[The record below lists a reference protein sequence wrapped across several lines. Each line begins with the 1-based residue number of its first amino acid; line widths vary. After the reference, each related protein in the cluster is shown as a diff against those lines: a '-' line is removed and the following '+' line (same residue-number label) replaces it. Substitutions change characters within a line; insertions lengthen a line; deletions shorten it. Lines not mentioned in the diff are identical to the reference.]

1 MANDRK
7 QDQVLAALDKIAGR
21 LIRMEKERNALS
33 EELKAIKGGSRE
45 FEDTL
50 ITKVNNTISAYKG
63 EQTTLKN
70 SLAKQANDH
79 ADLKRRMGELVDHKT
94 MITSIT
100 TDNMRRSLDESLKIQ
115 RQMRQ
120 ELEMNSVRQARLEE
134 ELLASQQRQTSMLR
148 KLEAMSTKYQRLTK
162 KIERVEQDAA
172 DAMAALENRAFSS
185 IREIEDARKEEKV
198 KAIRYEKT
206 KAGFPKISEMAQDAI
221 EQDNQQEDVL
231 EQTARKQAPV
241 WQQKLKTTMRY
252 GASAAMIAVM
262 IGAIGYGVWRTSY
275 APGAERYAGQTL
287 PTDVAQKIETSEVFE
302 EAEAIAREDQAM
314 STPLTVEE
322 LSETET
328 AAGNVDEQGSLDK
341 DLTAMDV
348 TLDTSLPKAFKKLE
362 KAAFDGNAEA
372 QHDLAALYSAGE
384 NGVKQNFVKSAYWF
398 EQAAQNG
405 ISNARYNLG
414 VLYHQGLG
422 VDQDYTQAIYWYN
435 RAAELGHP
443 EAQYNLGI
451 AHIEGVGADYSPKL
465 AVAYFRQAAQ
475 GGVSEA
481 AYNLGLILEN
491 GLMGEPDVEEAVYWY
506 ARAKD
511 MGNKPA
517 NAALEQLQRSAK
529 LSRQQVDNIM
539 ASYDA
544 AYYEDDIRNI
554 ETAVGTETSEAANVL
569 ESVDNRQ
576 NNQAVSN
583 WQKLVSSIQTQLK
596 ILALYHGPE
605 DGIYGP
611 NTRSAIMLYE
621 ENIGLP
627 VTGEPSR
634 ELLAHML
641 DQTDPV
647 EQGSSQ

>member
-148 KLEAMSTKYQRLTK
+148 KLEAMSTKYQRLAK

-172 DAMAALENRAFSS
+172 DAMMALENRAFSS

-206 KAGFPKISEMAQDAI
+206 KSGFPKISEMAQDAI
-221 EQDNQQEDVL
+221 EQDNQLEDVL
-231 EQTARKQAPV
+231 EQASRKTASM

-252 GASAAMIAVM
+252 GASAAMITLM

-275 APGAERYAGQTL
+275 APGAERYAGQAL
-287 PTDVAQKIETSEVFE
+287 PIDVAQRIETSGVFE
-302 EAEAIAREDQAM
+302 EAEAIARESEAI

-322 LSETET
+322 LSETEA
-328 AAGNVDEQGSLDK
+328 AAGNVDEQSSLNE
-341 DLTAMDV
+341 DLAAMDV
-348 TLDTSLPKAFKKLE
+348 TPDSSLPKAFKKLE

-405 ISNARYNLG
+405 IANARYNLG

-443 EAQYNLGI
+443 EAEYNLGI

-554 ETAVGTETSEAANVL
+554 ETAVGAEASDVANVL
-569 ESVDNRQ
+569 ENADNNQ

>member
-231 EQTARKQAPV
+231 E
-241 WQQKLKTTMRY
+241 
-252 GASAAMIAVM
+252 
-262 IGAIGYGVWRTSY
+262 
-275 APGAERYAGQTL
+275 
-287 PTDVAQKIETSEVFE
+287 
-302 EAEAIAREDQAM
+302 
-314 STPLTVEE
+314 
-322 LSETET
+322 
-328 AAGNVDEQGSLDK
+328 
-341 DLTAMDV
+341 
-348 TLDTSLPKAFKKLE
+348 
-362 KAAFDGNAEA
+362 
-372 QHDLAALYSAGE
+372 
-384 NGVKQNFVKSAYWF
+384 
-398 EQAAQNG
+398 
-405 ISNARYNLG
+405 
-414 VLYHQGLG
+414 
-422 VDQDYTQAIYWYN
+422 
-435 RAAELGHP
+435 
-443 EAQYNLGI
+443 
-451 AHIEGVGADYSPKL
+451 
-465 AVAYFRQAAQ
+465 
-475 GGVSEA
+475 
-481 AYNLGLILEN
+481 
-491 GLMGEPDVEEAVYWY
+491 
-506 ARAKD
+506 
-511 MGNKPA
+511 
-517 NAALEQLQRSAK
+517 
-529 LSRQQVDNIM
+529 
-539 ASYDA
+539 
-544 AYYEDDIRNI
+544 
-554 ETAVGTETSEAANVL
+554 
-569 ESVDNRQ
+569 
-576 NNQAVSN
+576 
-583 WQKLVSSIQTQLK
+583 
-596 ILALYHGPE
+596 
-605 DGIYGP
+605 
-611 NTRSAIMLYE
+611 
-621 ENIGLP
+621 
-627 VTGEPSR
+627 
-634 ELLAHML
+634 
-641 DQTDPV
+641 
-647 EQGSSQ
+647 